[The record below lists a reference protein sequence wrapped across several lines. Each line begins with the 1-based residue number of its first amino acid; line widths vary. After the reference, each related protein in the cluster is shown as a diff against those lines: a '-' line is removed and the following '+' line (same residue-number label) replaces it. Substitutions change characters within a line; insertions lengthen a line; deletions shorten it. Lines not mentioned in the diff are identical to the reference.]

1 LQVAVVGAGD
11 YEENRC
17 SLAEELGR
25 RIAEGGHVLITG
37 GLGGV
42 MEAASRGAKEAGGVA
57 VGILPGEKV
66 AANPYVTVAIGTG
79 MGHGRNAIVVRS
91 ADVVIA
97 LPGLYGTLS
106 EIALAL
112 KMEKRVIDLGDWN
125 VEGMVRAES
134 LDEAMEIVEAEEGG
148 TPVRRKRV

>member
-1 LQVAVVGAGD
+1 LQVAVVGAGE
-11 YEENRC
+11 YEERRC
-17 SLAEELGR
+17 SLARELGR
-25 RIAEGGHVLITG
+25 KIAEDGHVLITG

-42 MEAASRGAKEAGGVA
+42 MEAACQGALEAGGVT
-57 VGILPGEKV
+57 VGILPGEKE
-66 AANPYVTVAIGTG
+66 AANPFVSVAIGTG

-112 KMEKRVIDLGDWN
+112 KMGKVVIDLGDWN
-125 VEGMVRAES
+125 VDGMRKAESPEEAMRIAEGMEAAKRA
-134 LDEAMEIVEAEEGG
+134 
-148 TPVRRKRV
+148 KK